1 MFENKTKIISGII
14 GLKISLY
21 IVSRKEDIMNIYGIL
36 LESQYVT
43 FFEEL
48 IKMTLDT
55 LEYVVSLN

>member
-1 MFENKTKIISGII
+1 LFENKTKIISGII